1 MKKKRVLVLGNGYV
15 GGYVFAQL
23 NANTELS
30 CTLESKAT
38 LEYTDEWTLREYM
51 KRERFD
57 YLINAQGF
65 TGRPNV
71 DQAEQEKELC
81 WKYNVQV
88 PVMFNTLCREL
99 HVQPIHITSGC
110 IFTGYDK
117 AWSESDEPNYGVF
130 NPISSFYSTSKHAFE
145 SVSYNGITIRI
156 RMPFCDTLNDRSYL
170 TKIHKYD
177 NLISAV
183 NSKTYIPELV
193 DFIELLVEED
203 RTGRDTVHFTNP
215 EPLETAGVVELM
227 KEAGLENENWS
238 WVDIEELDLAAGR
251 SNCILDTTKAKE
263 EYGYIQLT
271 ETEALRKALK
281 AITAGLNK

>member
-1 MKKKRVLVLGNGYV
+1 MKKRVLICGNGYV

-23 NANTELS
+23 SKNTSLDV
-30 CTLESKAT
+30 TLESKAT
-38 LEYTDEWTLREYM
+38 LDYTDEYYLHDYLKEQ
-51 KRERFD
+51 RFD
-57 YLINAQGF
+57 YLINAQGY

-71 DQAEQEKELC
+71 DAAERDKEAC

-88 PVMFNTLCREL
+88 PVMFNTVCREL

-117 AWSESDEPNYGVF
+117 AWSEADEPNFGVY
-130 NPISSFYSTSKHAFE
+130 NSKASFYSTSKHAFE
-145 SVSYNGITIRI
+145 SVSDNGITIRI
-156 RMPFCDTLNDRSYL
+156 RMPFCNTLNERSYL

-177 NLISAV
+177 DLISAV

-193 DFIELLVEED
+193 DFIEQIIED
-203 RTGRDTVHFTNP
+203 ERKGHDIVHFTNP

-227 KEAGLENENWS
+227 KEHGLENENWS
-238 WVDIEELDLAAGR
+238 WVDLKDLNLAAGR
-251 SNCILDTTKAKE
+251 SNCILDTTKLKE
-263 EYGYIQLT
+263 EYGFTMLT

-281 AITAGLNK
+281 AITS

>member
-1 MKKKRVLVLGNGYV
+1 MKKQKVLILGKGYV
-15 GGYVFAQL
+15 GGYVFA
-23 NANTELS
+23 NMARNPSIEVDAI
-30 CTLESKAT
+30 SKAE
-38 LEYTDEWTLREYM
+38 LDYTDEWYLRDYLKEQ
-51 KRERFD
+51 RVD

-71 DQAEQEKELC
+71 DQAEQEKEAC

-88 PVMFNTLCREL
+88 PVMFNAVCKEL

-117 AWSESDEPNYGVF
+117 AWCEVDEPNFGVF
-130 NPISSFYSTSKHAFE
+130 NPDASFYSTSKHAFE
-145 SVSYNGITIRI
+145 SVSDNGITIRI
-156 RMPFCDTLNDRSYL
+156 RMPFCDSLNDRSYL

-193 DFIELLVEED
+193 DFIETLVEDERKGHD
-203 RTGRDTVHFTNP
+203 VVHLTNP
-215 EPLETAGVVELM
+215 EPLETASVIELM

-251 SNCILDTTKAKE
+251 SNCVLDTTKLKE
-263 EYGYIQLT
+263 EYGYVLSN
-271 ETEALRKALK
+271 EREALKKALA
-281 AITAGLNK
+281 AITA

>member
-1 MKKKRVLVLGNGYV
+1 MKKRVLICGNGYV

-23 NANTELS
+23 SKNTSLEV
-30 CTLESKAT
+30 TLESKAT
-38 LEYTDEWTLREYM
+38 LDYTDEYYLRDYLKEQ
-51 KRERFD
+51 RFD
-57 YLINAQGF
+57 YLINAQGY

-71 DQAEQEKELC
+71 DAAERDKGAC

-88 PVMFNTLCREL
+88 PVMFNTVCREL

-117 AWSESDEPNYGVF
+117 AWSEADEPNFGVF
-130 NPISSFYSTSKHAFE
+130 NSAASFYSTSKHAFE
-145 SVSYNGITIRI
+145 SVSDNGITIRI
-156 RMPFCDTLNDRSYL
+156 RMPFCDTLNERSYL

-193 DFIELLVEED
+193 DFIEQIIED
-203 RTGRDTVHFTNP
+203 ERKGHDVVHFTNP
-215 EPLETAGVVELM
+215 EPLETAAAVELM
-227 KEAGLENENWS
+227 KEYGLENENWS
-238 WVDIEELDLAAGR
+238 WVDLKDLNLAAGR
-251 SNCILDTTKAKE
+251 SNCILDTTKLKE
-263 EYGYIQLT
+263 EYGFTMLT

-281 AITAGLNK
+281 AIAS

>member
-1 MKKKRVLVLGNGYV
+1 MKKRVLICGNGYV

-23 NANTELS
+23 SKNTSLEV
-30 CTLESKAT
+30 TLESKAT
-38 LEYTDEWTLREYM
+38 LDYTDEYYLHDYLKEQ
-51 KRERFD
+51 RFD
-57 YLINAQGF
+57 YLINAQGY

-71 DQAEQEKELC
+71 DAAERDKEAC

-88 PVMFNTLCREL
+88 PVMFNTVCREL

-117 AWSESDEPNYGVF
+117 AWSEADEPNFGVY
-130 NPISSFYSTSKHAFE
+130 NSKASFYSTSKHAFE
-145 SVSYNGITIRI
+145 SVSDNGITIRI
-156 RMPFCDTLNDRSYL
+156 RMPFCDTLNERSYL

-177 NLISAV
+177 DLISAV

-193 DFIELLVEED
+193 DFIEQIIED
-203 RTGRDTVHFTNP
+203 ERKGHDVVHFTNP

-227 KEAGLENENWS
+227 KEYGLENENWS
-238 WVDIEELDLAAGR
+238 WVDLKDLNLAAGR
-251 SNCILDTTKAKE
+251 SNCILDTTKLKE
-263 EYGYIQLT
+263 EYGFTMLT

-281 AITAGLNK
+281 GIAS

>member
-1 MKKKRVLVLGNGYV
+1 MKKRVLICGNGYV

-23 NANTELS
+23 SKNTSLEV
-30 CTLESKAT
+30 TLESKAT
-38 LEYTDEWTLREYM
+38 LDYTDEYYLRDYLE
-51 KRERFD
+51 EQQFD
-57 YLINAQGF
+57 YLINAQGY

-71 DQAEQEKELC
+71 DAAERDKEAC

-88 PVMFNTLCREL
+88 PVMFNTVCREL

-117 AWSESDEPNYGVF
+117 AWSEADEPNFGVF
-130 NPISSFYSTSKHAFE
+130 NSAASFYSTSKHAFE
-145 SVSYNGITIRI
+145 SVSDNGITIRI
-156 RMPFCDTLNDRSYL
+156 RMPFCDTLNERSYL

-193 DFIELLVEED
+193 DFIEQIIED
-203 RTGRDTVHFTNP
+203 ERKGHDIVHFTNP

-227 KEAGLENENWS
+227 KEHGLENEDWS
-238 WVDIEELDLAAGR
+238 WVDLKDLNLAAGR
-251 SNCILDTTKAKE
+251 SNCILDTTKLKE
-263 EYGYIQLT
+263 EYGFTMLT
-271 ETEALRKALK
+271 ESEALRKALK
-281 AITAGLNK
+281 AIAS

>member
-1 MKKKRVLVLGNGYV
+1 MKKRVLICGNGYV

-23 NANTELS
+23 SKNTSLEVV
-30 CTLESKAT
+30 LESKAT
-38 LEYTDEWTLREYM
+38 LDYTDEYYLRDYLKEQ
-51 KRERFD
+51 RFD
-57 YLINAQGF
+57 YLINAQGY

-71 DQAEQEKELC
+71 DAAERDKEAC

-88 PVMFNTLCREL
+88 PVMFNTMCREL

-117 AWSESDEPNYGVF
+117 AWSEVDEPNFGVF
-130 NPISSFYSTSKHAFE
+130 NSAASFYSTSKHAFE
-145 SVSYNGITIRI
+145 SVSDNGITIRI
-156 RMPFCDTLNDRSYL
+156 RMPFCDTLNERSYL

-193 DFIELLVEED
+193 DFIEQIIED
-203 RTGRDTVHFTNP
+203 ERKGHDVVHFTNP
-215 EPLETAGVVELM
+215 EPLETAGAVELM
-227 KEAGLENENWS
+227 KEYGLENENWS
-238 WVDIEELDLAAGR
+238 WVDLKDLNLAAGR
-251 SNCILDTTKAKE
+251 SNCILDTTKLKE
-263 EYGYIQLT
+263 EYGFTMLT

-281 AITAGLNK
+281 AIAS

>member
-1 MKKKRVLVLGNGYV
+1 MKAKVLVLGRGYV
-15 GGYVFAQL
+15 GGYVLAQL
-23 NANTELS
+23 EQNPAIDVEAL
-30 CTLESKAT
+30 SKAE
-38 LEYTDEWTLREYM
+38 LDYTDEYYLRDYM
-51 KRERFD
+51 KEHRFD

-71 DQAEQEKELC
+71 DQAEQEKEAC

-88 PVMFNTLCREL
+88 PLMFNTVCREL

-110 IFTGYDK
+110 IFAGYDK
-117 AWSESDEPNYGVF
+117 AWSEVDEPNFGVF
-130 NPISSFYSTSKHAFE
+130 NPNASFYSTSKHAFE
-145 SVSYNGITIRI
+145 SVSDNGLTIRI

-193 DFIELLVEED
+193 DFIEVLIED
-203 RTGRDTVHFTNP
+203 ERKGHDVIHFCNP
-215 EPLETAGVVELM
+215 EPLETANVVELM

-238 WVDIEELDLAAGR
+238 WVDFEELGCKANR
-251 SNCILDTTKAKE
+251 SNCILDTTKVKE
-263 EYGYIQLT
+263 EYGFTMLT
-271 ETEALRKALK
+271 ETEALKKSLK
-281 AITAGLNK
+281 AITS

>member
-1 MKKKRVLVLGNGYV
+1 MKKRVLICGNGYV

-23 NANTELS
+23 SKNTSLEV
-30 CTLESKAT
+30 TLESKAT
-38 LEYTDEWTLREYM
+38 LDYTDEYYLRDYLE
-51 KRERFD
+51 EQRFD
-57 YLINAQGF
+57 YLINAQGY

-71 DQAEQEKELC
+71 DAAERDKEAC

-88 PVMFNTLCREL
+88 PVMFNTVCREL

-117 AWSESDEPNYGVF
+117 AWSEADEPNFGVY
-130 NPISSFYSTSKHAFE
+130 NSKASFYSTSKHAFE
-145 SVSYNGITIRI
+145 SVSDNGITIRI
-156 RMPFCDTLNDRSYL
+156 RMPFCDTLNERSYL

-177 NLISAV
+177 DLISAV

-193 DFIELLVEED
+193 DFIEQIIED
-203 RTGRDTVHFTNP
+203 ERKGHDIVHFTNP

-227 KEAGLENENWS
+227 KEHGLENEDWS
-238 WVDIEELDLAAGR
+238 WVDLKDLNLAAGR
-251 SNCILDTTKAKE
+251 SNCILDTTKLKE
-263 EYGYIQLT
+263 EYGFTMLT

-281 AITAGLNK
+281 AIAS

>member
-1 MKKKRVLVLGNGYV
+1 MKKRVLICGNGYV

-23 NANTELS
+23 SKNTSLEV
-30 CTLESKAT
+30 TLESKAT
-38 LEYTDEWTLREYM
+38 LDYTDEYYLRDYLE
-51 KRERFD
+51 EQQFD
-57 YLINAQGF
+57 YLINAQGY

-71 DQAEQEKELC
+71 DAAERDKEAC

-88 PVMFNTLCREL
+88 PVMFNTVCREL

-117 AWSESDEPNYGVF
+117 AWSEADEPNFGVF
-130 NPISSFYSTSKHAFE
+130 NSAASFYSTSKHAFE
-145 SVSYNGITIRI
+145 SVSDNGITIRI
-156 RMPFCDTLNDRSYL
+156 RMPFCDTLNERSYL

-193 DFIELLVEED
+193 DFIEQIIED
-203 RTGRDTVHFTNP
+203 ERKGHDIVHFTNP

-227 KEAGLENENWS
+227 KEHGLENEDWS
-238 WVDIEELDLAAGR
+238 WVDLKDLNLAAGR
-251 SNCILDTTKAKE
+251 SNCILDTTKLKE
-263 EYGYIQLT
+263 EYGFTMLT

-281 AITAGLNK
+281 AIAS

>member
-1 MKKKRVLVLGNGYV
+1 MKKRVLICGNGYV

-23 NANTELS
+23 SKNTSLEV
-30 CTLESKAT
+30 TLESKAT
-38 LEYTDEWTLREYM
+38 LDYTDEYYLRDYLKEQ
-51 KRERFD
+51 RFD
-57 YLINAQGF
+57 YLINAQGY

-71 DQAEQEKELC
+71 DAAERDKGAC

-88 PVMFNTLCREL
+88 PVMFNTVCREL

-117 AWSESDEPNYGVF
+117 AWSEADEPNFGVY
-130 NPISSFYSTSKHAFE
+130 NSKASFYSTSKHAFE
-145 SVSYNGITIRI
+145 SVSDNGITIRI
-156 RMPFCDTLNDRSYL
+156 RMPFCDTLNERSYL

-177 NLISAV
+177 DLISAV

-193 DFIELLVEED
+193 DFIEQIIED
-203 RTGRDTVHFTNP
+203 ERKGHDVVHFTNP

-227 KEAGLENENWS
+227 KEHGLENEDWS
-238 WVDIEELDLAAGR
+238 WVDLKDLNLAAGR
-251 SNCILDTTKAKE
+251 SNCILDTTKLKE
-263 EYGYIQLT
+263 EYGFTMLT

-281 AITAGLNK
+281 AIAS

>member
-1 MKKKRVLVLGNGYV
+1 MKKRVLICGNGYV

-23 NANTELS
+23 SKNTSLEVV
-30 CTLESKAT
+30 LESKAT
-38 LEYTDEWTLREYM
+38 LDYTDEYYLRDYLKEQ
-51 KRERFD
+51 RFD
-57 YLINAQGF
+57 YLINAQGY

-71 DQAEQEKELC
+71 DAAERDKEAC

-88 PVMFNTLCREL
+88 PVMFNTVCREL

-117 AWSESDEPNYGVF
+117 AWSEVDEPNFGVF
-130 NPISSFYSTSKHAFE
+130 NSAASFYSTSKHAFE
-145 SVSYNGITIRI
+145 SVSDNGITIRI
-156 RMPFCDTLNDRSYL
+156 RMPFCDTLNERSYL

-193 DFIELLVEED
+193 DFIEQIIED
-203 RTGRDTVHFTNP
+203 ERKGHDVVHFTNP
-215 EPLETAGVVELM
+215 EPLETAGAVELM
-227 KEAGLENENWS
+227 KEYGLENENWS
-238 WVDIEELDLAAGR
+238 WVDLKDLNLAAGR
-251 SNCILDTTKAKE
+251 SNCILDTTKLKE
-263 EYGYIQLT
+263 EYGFTMLT

-281 AITAGLNK
+281 AIAS

>member
-1 MKKKRVLVLGNGYV
+1 MKKVLILGNGYV
-15 GGYVFAQL
+15 GGYVYAQL
-23 NANTELS
+23 SRNPELDVS
-30 CTLESKAT
+30 LESKAV
-38 LEYTDEWTLREYM
+38 LDYTDEYYLRDYM
-51 KRERFD
+51 KEQRFD

-71 DQAEQEKELC
+71 DQAEQEKEAC

-88 PVMFNTLCREL
+88 PLMFNTVCREL

-110 IFTGYDK
+110 IFTGYEK
-117 AWSESDEPNYGVF
+117 AWSEVDEPNFGVF
-130 NPISSFYSTSKHAFE
+130 NPTSSFYSTSKHAFE
-145 SVSYNGITIRI
+145 SVSDNGITIRI

-193 DFIELLVEED
+193 DFIEQIIEEERKGHD
-203 RTGRDTVHFTNP
+203 VVHFTNS
-215 EPLETAGVVELM
+215 EPLETAGVIELM
-227 KEAGLENENWS
+227 KEYELENPNWS

-251 SNCILDTTKAKE
+251 SNCVLDTTKVKE
-263 EYGYIQLT
+263 EYGFIQLT

-281 AITAGLNK
+281 AIAS

>member
-1 MKKKRVLVLGNGYV
+1 MKKRVLICGNGYV

-23 NANTELS
+23 SKNTSLEV
-30 CTLESKAT
+30 TLESKAT
-38 LEYTDEWTLREYM
+38 LDYTDEYYLRDYLE
-51 KRERFD
+51 EQRFD
-57 YLINAQGF
+57 YLINAQGY

-71 DQAEQEKELC
+71 DAAERDKEAC

-88 PVMFNTLCREL
+88 PVMFNTVCREL

-117 AWSESDEPNYGVF
+117 AWSEADEPNFGVF
-130 NPISSFYSTSKHAFE
+130 NSAASFYSTSKHAFE
-145 SVSYNGITIRI
+145 SVSDNGITIRI
-156 RMPFCDTLNDRSYL
+156 RMPFCDTLNERSYL

-177 NLISAV
+177 DLISAV

-193 DFIELLVEED
+193 DFIEQIIED
-203 RTGRDTVHFTNP
+203 ERKGHDVVHFTNP

-227 KEAGLENENWS
+227 KEYGLENENWS
-238 WVDIEELDLAAGR
+238 WVDLKDLNLAAGR
-251 SNCILDTTKAKE
+251 SNCILDTTKLKE
-263 EYGYIQLT
+263 EYGFTMLT

-281 AITAGLNK
+281 AIAS

>member
-1 MKKKRVLVLGNGYV
+1 MKKRVLICGNGYV

-23 NANTELS
+23 SKNTSLEV
-30 CTLESKAT
+30 TLESKAT
-38 LEYTDEWTLREYM
+38 LDYTDEYYLHDYLKEQ
-51 KRERFD
+51 RFD
-57 YLINAQGF
+57 YLINAQGY

-71 DQAEQEKELC
+71 DAAERDKEAC

-88 PVMFNTLCREL
+88 PVMFNTVCREL

-117 AWSESDEPNYGVF
+117 AWSEADEPNFGVY
-130 NPISSFYSTSKHAFE
+130 NSKASFYSTSKHAFE
-145 SVSYNGITIRI
+145 SVSDNGITIRI
-156 RMPFCDTLNDRSYL
+156 RMPFCDTLNERSYL

-177 NLISAV
+177 DLISAV

-193 DFIELLVEED
+193 DFIEQIIED
-203 RTGRDTVHFTNP
+203 ERKGHDIVHFTNP

-227 KEAGLENENWS
+227 KEYGLENEDWS
-238 WVDIEELDLAAGR
+238 WVDLKDLNLAAGR
-251 SNCILDTTKAKE
+251 SNCILDTTKLKE
-263 EYGYIQLT
+263 EYGFTMLT

-281 AITAGLNK
+281 AIAS

>member
-1 MKKKRVLVLGNGYV
+1 MKKRVLICGNGYV

-23 NANTELS
+23 SKNTSLDV
-30 CTLESKAT
+30 TLESKAT
-38 LEYTDEWTLREYM
+38 LDYTDEYYLHDYLKEQ
-51 KRERFD
+51 RFD
-57 YLINAQGF
+57 YLINAQGY

-71 DQAEQEKELC
+71 DAAERDKEAC

-88 PVMFNTLCREL
+88 PVMFNTVCREL

-117 AWSESDEPNYGVF
+117 AWSEADEPNFGVY
-130 NPISSFYSTSKHAFE
+130 NSKASFYSTSKHAFE
-145 SVSYNGITIRI
+145 SVSDNGITIRI

-177 NLISAV
+177 DLISAV

-193 DFIELLVEED
+193 DFIEQIIED
-203 RTGRDTVHFTNP
+203 ERKGHDVVHFTNP

-227 KEAGLENENWS
+227 KEHGLENEDWS
-238 WVDIEELDLAAGR
+238 WVDLKDLNLAAGR
-251 SNCILDTTKAKE
+251 SNCILDTTKLKE
-263 EYGYIQLT
+263 EYGFTMLT

-281 AITAGLNK
+281 AIAS

>member
-1 MKKKRVLVLGNGYV
+1 MKKRVLICGNGYV

-23 NANTELS
+23 SKNTSLEV
-30 CTLESKAT
+30 TLESKAT
-38 LEYTDEWTLREYM
+38 LDYTDEYYLRDYLE
-51 KRERFD
+51 EQRFD
-57 YLINAQGF
+57 YLINAQGY

-71 DQAEQEKELC
+71 DAAERDKEAC

-88 PVMFNTLCREL
+88 PVMFNTVCREL

-117 AWSESDEPNYGVF
+117 AWSEADEPNFGVY
-130 NPISSFYSTSKHAFE
+130 NSKASFYSTSKHAFE
-145 SVSYNGITIRI
+145 SVSDNGITIRI
-156 RMPFCDTLNDRSYL
+156 RMPFCDTLNERSYL

-177 NLISAV
+177 DLISAV

-193 DFIELLVEED
+193 DFIEQIIED
-203 RTGRDTVHFTNP
+203 ERKGHDVVHFTNP

-227 KEAGLENENWS
+227 KEYGLENENWS
-238 WVDIEELDLAAGR
+238 WVDLKDLNLAAGR
-251 SNCILDTTKAKE
+251 SNCILDTTKLKE
-263 EYGYIQLT
+263 EYGFTMLT

-281 AITAGLNK
+281 GIAS

>member
-1 MKKKRVLVLGNGYV
+1 MKKRVLICGNGYV

-23 NANTELS
+23 SKNTSLEVV
-30 CTLESKAT
+30 LESKAT
-38 LEYTDEWTLREYM
+38 LDYTDEYYLRDYLKEQ
-51 KRERFD
+51 RFD
-57 YLINAQGF
+57 YLINAQGY

-71 DQAEQEKELC
+71 DAAERDKEAC

-88 PVMFNTLCREL
+88 PVMFNTVCREL

-117 AWSESDEPNYGVF
+117 AWSEVDEPNFGVF
-130 NPISSFYSTSKHAFE
+130 NSAASFYSTSKHAFE
-145 SVSYNGITIRI
+145 SVSDNGITIRI
-156 RMPFCDTLNDRSYL
+156 RMPFCDTLNERSYL

-193 DFIELLVEED
+193 DFIEQIIED
-203 RTGRDTVHFTNP
+203 ERKGHDIVHFTNP
-215 EPLETAGVVELM
+215 EPLETAGAVELM
-227 KEAGLENENWS
+227 KEYGLENENWS
-238 WVDIEELDLAAGR
+238 WVDLKDLNLAAGR
-251 SNCILDTTKAKE
+251 SNCILDTTKLKE
-263 EYGYIQLT
+263 EYGFTMLT

-281 AITAGLNK
+281 AIAS

>member
-1 MKKKRVLVLGNGYV
+1 MKKRVLICGNGYV

-23 NANTELS
+23 SKNTSLEV
-30 CTLESKAT
+30 TLESKAT
-38 LEYTDEWTLREYM
+38 LDYTDEYYLRDYLKEQ
-51 KRERFD
+51 RFD
-57 YLINAQGF
+57 YLINAQGY

-71 DQAEQEKELC
+71 DAAERDKEAC

-88 PVMFNTLCREL
+88 PVMFNTVCREL

-117 AWSESDEPNYGVF
+117 AWSEADEPNFGVF
-130 NPISSFYSTSKHAFE
+130 NSAASFYSTSKHAFE
-145 SVSYNGITIRI
+145 SVSDNGITIRI
-156 RMPFCDTLNDRSYL
+156 RMPFCDTLNERSYL

-193 DFIELLVEED
+193 DFIEQIIED
-203 RTGRDTVHFTNP
+203 ERKGHDVVHFTNP
-215 EPLETAGVVELM
+215 EPLETAGAVELM
-227 KEAGLENENWS
+227 KEYGLENENWS
-238 WVDIEELDLAAGR
+238 WVDLKDLNLAAGR
-251 SNCILDTTKAKE
+251 SNCILDTTKLKE
-263 EYGYIQLT
+263 EYGFTMLT

-281 AITAGLNK
+281 AIAS